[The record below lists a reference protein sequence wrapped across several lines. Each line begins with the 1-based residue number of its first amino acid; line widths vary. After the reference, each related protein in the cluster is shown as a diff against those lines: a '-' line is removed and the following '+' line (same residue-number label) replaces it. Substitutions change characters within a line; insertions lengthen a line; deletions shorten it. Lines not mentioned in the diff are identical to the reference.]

1 MVGRMGLGAVAASAA
16 SCTLRGNQVV
26 PECRAQQQ
34 VGTHVYHITR
44 LTAETTLWQT
54 GSTWCHI
61 ISQLSLVVKVTD
73 RSNDGWQHA

>member
-1 MVGRMGLGAVAASAA
+1 MGLGAVAASAA

-44 LTAETTLWQT
+44 LTAESARDHAVANWF
-54 GSTWCHI
+54 H
-61 ISQLSLVVKVTD
+61 VVSHYFSAFFSGE
-73 RSNDGWQHA
+73 SN